1 MPKGSS
7 LFDKW
12 LSDEGV
18 KCSFSNDFAFNMSIW
33 CSKRTTQPETRF
45 FSVDFVVIIVYLYF
59 LFDYMQK
66 KKVAFTCVNPLLFL
80 LIFIIFII
88 LLRFG
93 VNFKL
98 NFDLNFNTISL
109 FHLDYKISF
118 GFLPMK
124 EKSLGLLELVS
135 KM

>member
-1 MPKGSS
+1 
-7 LFDKW
+7 
-12 LSDEGV
+12 
-18 KCSFSNDFAFNMSIW
+18 
-33 CSKRTTQPETRF
+33 
-45 FSVDFVVIIVYLYF
+45 
-59 LFDYMQK
+59 MQK

-118 GFLPMK
+118 GFLPVK